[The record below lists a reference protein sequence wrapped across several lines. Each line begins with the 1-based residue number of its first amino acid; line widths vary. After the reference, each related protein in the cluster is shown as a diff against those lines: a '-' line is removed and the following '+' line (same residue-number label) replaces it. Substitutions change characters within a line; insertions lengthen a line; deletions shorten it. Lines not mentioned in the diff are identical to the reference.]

1 MFESYVPSTAFDLL
15 FTSGVLYLYND
26 EMVTSF
32 MAKARSM
39 LVTRGL
45 LILRDF
51 VAQPAEIRKSAYVDD
66 GYCYYRS
73 PKFWKEQALQHEF
86 MTEHI
91 GLSKPKIGLVRKPR
105 VLKVL
110 RRLYLSKLLRHPILI
125 NQIVRFGSWQMHNNQ
140 VETVFIVM
148 RAI

>member
-91 GLSKPKIGLVRKPR
+91 GLSKPKIGLVRKPCSESSASI
-105 VLKVL
+105 VPLKITQASHTYQSDCAFWLVADAQQ
-110 RRLYLSKLLRHPILI
+110 S
-125 NQIVRFGSWQMHNNQ
+125 S
-140 VETVFIVM
+140 
-148 RAI
+148 